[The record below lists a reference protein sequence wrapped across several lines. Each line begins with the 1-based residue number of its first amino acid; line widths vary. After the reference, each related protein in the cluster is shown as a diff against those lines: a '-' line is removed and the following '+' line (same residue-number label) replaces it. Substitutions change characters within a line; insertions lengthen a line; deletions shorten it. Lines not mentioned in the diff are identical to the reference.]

1 MSAVFIIAIFLLSAI
16 SFAIYRTK
24 RRSLKSAAEDEYFP
38 APPRGL
44 FDEPHAARRADARR
58 PDDSGQKLQADR
70 ASHLRELA
78 GRGELSALDEAWATS
93 DKNLYADVLKEL
105 LTRDA
110 SAENISAISSHVI
123 ESGELRANDMLARA
137 LLLVWKLS
145 PTDVK
150 ITDLLRVAALSDD
163 ARLYQ
168 DFLEAVTGAWED
180 GRVPERTAEELL
192 QLFESEYWVL
202 SPEARSSG
210 AGVALKQTLAEVRR
224 RLSARA
230 RRETISHGPGEV

>member
-24 RRSLKSAAEDEYFP
+24 RRSFKSAAEDEYFP

-44 FDEPHAARRADARR
+44 FDEPRAARRADARQA
-58 PDDSGQKLQADR
+58 DDSVLTQQANR
-70 ASHLRELA
+70 ASYLRELA
-78 GRGELSALDEAWATS
+78 GRGELSALDEAWATG
-93 DKNLYADVLKEL
+93 DKNLYADVLNAL

-110 SAENISAISSHVI
+110 SAENVIAVSSHVI
-123 ESGELRANDMLARA
+123 ESGELRANEMLARA
-137 LLLVWKLS
+137 LLSVWKLS
-145 PTDVK
+145 PPAVK
-150 ITDLLRVAALSDD
+150 ITDLLRAAALSDD
-163 ARLYQ
+163 ARLFQ
-168 DFLEAVTGAWED
+168 DFVEEVADAWEE
-180 GRVPERTAEELL
+180 GRTPERTADGLV

-210 AGVALKQTLAEVRR
+210 AGFTLKQTLAEVRR
-224 RLSARA
+224 RLAARA